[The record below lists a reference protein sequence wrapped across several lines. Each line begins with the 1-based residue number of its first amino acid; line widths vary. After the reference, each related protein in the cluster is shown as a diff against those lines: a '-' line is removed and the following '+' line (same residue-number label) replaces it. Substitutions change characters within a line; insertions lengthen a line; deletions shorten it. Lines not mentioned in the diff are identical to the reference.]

1 MLNQFLTNI
10 VILRN
15 NLYTLHF
22 NIVGEGSSDY
32 HNKIG
37 EYINVINNIYDKI
50 AENIKQHGGF
60 IIMDYNKIKDISNIK
75 LLTNKNYTVNEAKNS
90 ILHDFNTISNMNN
103 QLGDYSIKNREFD
116 VFNTVLEF
124 SKFLNKN
131 IWFLTMEKY

>member
-75 LLTNKNYTVNEAKNS
+75 LLTNKNYTVNELKK
-90 ILHDFNTISNMNN
+90 ISNIFAIYETVKDIILMM
-103 QLGDYSIKNREFD
+103 KN
-116 VFNTVLEF
+116 L
-124 SKFLNKN
+124 
-131 IWFLTMEKY
+131 